1 MKLLKVI
8 ISVVFGRLIHV
19 GLKSFFPPIT
29 NDPDTAFLLG
39 AVLGGGSLLLGFA
52 IVYGLANF
60 WEKRQPKS
68 QSNESVP
75 TSIPA
80 PKTTLA
86 EPKIPPNEASGVRSK
101 SSTSVAITVA
111 AVIVGGAI
119 GPALV
124 KSFSTRVPPHKFD
137 RTLVEMSDRIN
148 ATLPRQVDKDTRLDT
163 TIAGPGN
170 RLTYLY
176 TLPALSTE
184 DVDSM
189 EFSKIMRPVLVNGYR
204 TNPDMATFRNNQVE
218 LHYQYRDKS
227 GGTIATIMVSPRDF

>member
-8 ISVVFGRLIHV
+8 ISVVFGRLIHA

-39 AVLGGGSLLLGFA
+39 AVLGGGSMLLGFA

-60 WEKRQPKS
+60 WEKRQPKP
-68 QSNESVP
+68 QSTESVP

-80 PKTTLA
+80 PETTLA
-86 EPKIPPNEASGVRSK
+86 EPKLPPNEASNVRSK
-101 SSTSVAITVA
+101 TNTSVAITVA

-124 KSFSTRVPPHKFD
+124 KSFSPRVPPHKFD

-176 TLPALSTE
+176 TLPSLSTE
-184 DVDSM
+184 DVDSV

-204 TNPDMATFRNNQVE
+204 TSPDMATLRNNQVE
-218 LHYQYRDKS
+218 LHYQYCDKS
-227 GGTIATIMVSPRDF
+227 GDTIATIMVSPRDF